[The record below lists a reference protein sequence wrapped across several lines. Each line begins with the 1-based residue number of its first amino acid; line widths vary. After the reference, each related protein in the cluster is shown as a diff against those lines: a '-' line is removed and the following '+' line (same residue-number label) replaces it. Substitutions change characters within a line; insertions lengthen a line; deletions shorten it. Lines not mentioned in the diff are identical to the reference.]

1 MLFFKDKVKVD
12 VPFVKAPMEITSFL
26 NRTGESTLL
35 PTIKRMIVLLMMRS
49 QKSHNTRMNAI
60 F

>member
-1 MLFFKDKVKVD
+1 MLSFKDKVKVD
-12 VPFVKAPMEITSFL
+12 VPFVKAPMEITW
-26 NRTGESTLL
+26 TGESTLL